1 MVINNLCL
9 NLTEF
14 IKKKLSERF
23 DKEYQNKFIEKI
35 MDNFND
41 TEKDLFIIQFY
52 DYEKK
57 NDFIINLDDIW
68 KILGLSTKD
77 KCKIILSKNF
87 EKDKDYIINN
97 DIILMKVYTF
107 KVLCGKSFTKEGDEL
122 YDNVLKMDKNYYDL
136 IIEELNELRKNVKL
150 IN

>member
-1 MVINNLCL
+1 
-9 NLTEF
+9 
-14 IKKKLSERF
+14 
-23 DKEYQNKFIEKI
+23 

>member
-57 NDFIINLDDIW
+57 NDFIIEGNASENSID
-68 KILGLSTKD
+68 
-77 KCKIILSKNF
+77 SK
-87 EKDKDYIINN
+87 
-97 DIILMKVYTF
+97 T
-107 KVLCGKSFTKEGDEL
+107 
-122 YDNVLKMDKNYYDL
+122 
-136 IIEELNELRKNVKL
+136 
-150 IN
+150 